1 MIPSPDMKND
11 SRAVVTIETPSAAP
25 SLVLGALAR
34 IVGGPG
40 FAVAVAA
47 GLILGFV
54 ILPASGKGPGALIA
68 LGALCIAALTAR
80 WALATQTRVEELQ
93 QRLLDE
99 ASYHAFVDAAI
110 EGFFRTT
117 RGGRYLIVN
126 PALARIYGYESP
138 EQLQTEL
145 TDIGQSLYLDPNRR
159 DEFLALMARDGMVVD
174 FSSQIRRRDGSV
186 IWIVE
191 NARTV
196 VDDDG
201 QFLFYEGTVE
211 DITRQRESEEA
222 TRRALTETQE
232 AVRAKAAF
240 LAAMSHEL
248 RTPLNAIL
256 GFSDLIQQELFGPI
270 GEPRYRSYISDIHVN
285 GQHLLAKINDILDLS
300 RVEGRLLD
308 IENESVSVREA
319 VTAACD
325 IVKGHRAE
333 TATIEIRIAADLP
346 PLKADP
352 RRLQQVL
359 THLMSNAV
367 KFTPREGRIEVN
379 ALQSREGGITIKIT
393 DTGIGMEPDR
403 IGHALEPF
411 KQLDSRL
418 ARRFEG
424 VGLGLPLA
432 NALVQLHQGRL
443 SIESVPGAGTI
454 VTVDFPA
461 ERTVEPR
468 LAAQA

>member
-1 MIPSPDMKND
+1 MSLGSREDAPPPTPVFAPWPGLATLAGIIASPGFAI
-11 SRAVVTIETPSAAP
+11 AVVSG
-25 SLVLGALAR
+25 LVLG
-34 IVGGPG
+34 
-40 FAVAVAA
+40 
-47 GLILGFV
+47 FV
-54 ILPASGKGPGALIA
+54 MLPAGNRGPGAFIA

-80 WALATQTRVEELQ
+80 WALAMQKRVEELQ
-93 QRLLDE
+93 EQLQDE
-99 ASYHAFVDAAI
+99 ASYHAFVDAAV

-117 RGGRYLIVN
+117 RGGTYLIVN

-138 EQLQTEL
+138 RQLQKEI
-145 TDIGQSLYLDPNRR
+145 TDIARSLYLDTNRR
-159 DEFLALMARDGMVVD
+159 GEFLAAMAQDGMVTD

-196 VDDDG
+196 TDADG

-211 DITRQRESEEA
+211 DITQRRESEDA
-222 TRRALTETQE
+222 TRRALIETQE

-248 RTPLNAIL
+248 KTPLNAIL

-270 GEPRYRSYISDIHVN
+270 HEPRYRSYIADIHIN

-300 RVEGRLLD
+300 RIEGRL
-308 IENESVSVREA
+308 IEMDEHAVSIHESVV
-319 VTAACD
+319 AAWD
-325 IVKGHRAE
+325 MVKSARAE
-333 TATIEIRIAADLP
+333 APPIEIQIPADMNL
-346 PLKADP
+346 LKADP
-352 RRLQQVL
+352 LRLQQVL
-359 THLMSNAV
+359 AHLLSNAA
-367 KFTPREGRIEVN
+367 KFTPREGRIEIKS
-379 ALQSREGGITIKIT
+379 LLSREGGIVIKIT

-403 IGHALEPF
+403 IAHALEPF

-443 SIESVPGAGTI
+443 SILSAPGKGTT
-454 VTVDFPA
+454 VTVEFPP
-461 ERTVEPR
+461 ERTVEAR
-468 LAAQA
+468 VAA